1 MITTQQTGA
10 TATTAPKHSR
20 TLGRVDVTSKIALLG
35 AMTVMA
41 AGVFAGSIDLVRAQD
56 EKPLRVAMNA
66 DPDVLDMTQSTNPP
80 QGLATLTNVY
90 EGLWGFNPDGSKR
103 PGLVETYDVSP
114 DGKVITLHLRHGVK
128 FQSGDPFTSQDVL
141 WSHQR
146 MLKKTWF
153 YSGFARFIDHMEAPD
168 DYTVTVIMKQV
179 DAQFLAIPALIIASK
194 TYYDRVGEKEFAAHP
209 VGTGP
214 YKIVDYKPAQYL
226 DLATWDGYWDKQPAI
241 KRAHFVF
248 VSDDNTRV
256 TKLQAGEVDMIMATP
271 YAAYDQ
277 LKNAGY
283 TLVKLPV
290 HPTQSVQMSL
300 INKHTP
306 WADVR
311 VRQAMAYAIDKN
323 AIVKGLLH
331 GVPTDYPRLMPDEL
345 GYDPDLKDYKYDP
358 AKARQLAQEA
368 GYPNGF
374 DMPLY
379 VSTGVYFGT
388 QETAEAVALY
398 LKQNLNVNTKI
409 QGIQLIQLL
418 QLIGRM
424 AKDPKGEYVSVA
436 GLPVANLPTPLEGVS
451 LAYYGKAPFALNHD
465 DQMDALYE
473 KADATLD
480 LAKQGALIAKMMEI
494 EQNVLQTITL
504 WQYVDVYAMR
514 KGVTYRPVR
523 HGLEVVYLPEVRV
536 AM

>member
-1 MITTQQTGA
+1 MTT
-10 TATTAPKHSR
+10 K
-20 TLGRVDVTSKIALLG
+20 LGVWGMLAAL
-35 AMTVMA
+35 A
-41 AGVFAGSIDLVRAQD
+41 AGVLAVGPGPAFAQD
-56 EKPLRVAMNA
+56 QKPLRVAMNA

-103 PGLVETYDVSP
+103 AGLVVATDVSP
-114 DGKVITLHLRHGVK
+114 DGKTITLHLRKGVK
-128 FQSGDPFTSQDVL
+128 FQSGDPFTSKDVL
-141 WSHQR
+141 WSHER

-153 YSGFARFIDHMEAPD
+153 YGGFARFIDHMEAPD
-168 DYTVTVIMKQV
+168 DNTVVVKMKQV

-209 VGTGP
+209 AGTGP
-214 YKIVDYKPAQYL
+214 YKIADYKPGQYL
-226 DLATWDGYWDKQPAI
+226 DLATWDGYWDKKPEIQ
-241 KRAHFVF
+241 KAHFVF
-248 VSDDNTRV
+248 VQDDNTRV
-256 TKLQAGEVDMIMATP
+256 AKLQAGEVDLIMATP
-271 YAAYDQ
+271 YASYDK
-277 LKNAGY
+277 LKADGY

-300 INKHTP
+300 INKTVP
-306 WADVR
+306 WANVK
-311 VRQAMAYAIDKN
+311 VRQAMAYAIDKA

-345 GYDPDLKDYKYDP
+345 GYDPNLKDYKYDP
-358 AKARQLAQEA
+358 AKARQLLNEA
-368 GYPNGF
+368 GYANGF
-374 DMPLY
+374 NMPLY

-398 LKQNLNVNTKI
+398 LKQNLNINTKM

-465 DQMDALYE
+465 DVMDALYE

-480 LAKQGALIAKMMEI
+480 LKQQGELIRQMMAR
-494 EQNVLQTITL
+494 EQEVLQTITL
-504 WQYVDVYAMR
+504 WQYVDVYAMK
-514 KGVTYRPVR
+514 KGITYRPTT
-523 HGLEVVYLPEVRV
+523 HGLEVVYLPQVH
-536 AM
+536 M